1 MNSFR
6 FVDLFC
12 GGGGSITGAISALKN
27 AGMPYEGRGFN
38 HWDIAIRTIEANHPE
53 IVPDFERACAPI
65 ESVLPDEIFQSDPTR
80 IDVVWASPS
89 CTHHSIA
96 AGGKPKSNQLRS
108 QPEYLLPYL
117 RLTRCRRMFV
127 ENVKELRDWGPLLD
141 SDTVY
146 QGKRYKA
153 GQPNPRK
160 KGLFFNLWYREIKA
174 SGYQVDMQVLN
185 AADYGAATSRERL
198 IIQAVRKSTGERI
211 VWPEPTHLEEPGI
224 FAGQYKPWRTA
235 AEIID
240 WSIPGESI
248 FNRKKSLCENT
259 LKRIEAGIERYWGDW
274 AQPFLIILRGTKNYQ
289 IASSAIPLTKPL
301 PTVCAKGEH
310 IALIQPNLIQYNGG
324 QPEQHIPSL
333 GMPLPTI
340 TAHAQKYA
348 LIRPFIT
355 RYNGGENRNHDI
367 QQPIPVIDCSNRYGV
382 IEPMIVPYKFNN
394 QAKGVNSPVD
404 TLTTVNNFSLVQPL
418 FIPQQSCGTVKP
430 TDAPLSTIATSGAI
444 GLISPLIVKY
454 YGNETSAKT
463 VNNPLD
469 TITTKD
475 RFGLIQG
482 QILTMPDGQQFRLD
496 ITHRMLTAEEL
507 ARATSF
513 PEGYIFF
520 GGDTAA
526 KKQIGNAV
534 PPALAEALYRAI
546 LAA

>member
-1 MNSFR
+1 MSFR

-27 AGMPYEGRGFN
+27 AGMPYEGRGYN
-38 HWDIAIRTIEANHPE
+38 HWDIAIRTIKANHPE

-65 ESVLPDEIFQSDPTR
+65 ESVLPDEIFRDDPTR

-153 GQPNPRK
+153 GQPDPRK

-248 FNRKKSLCENT
+248 FNRKKPLCENT

-274 AQPFLIILRGTKNYQ
+274 AQPFLIILRGTKDYQ

-301 PTVCAKGEH
+301 PTICAKGEH
-310 IALIQPNLIQYNGG
+310 IALI
-324 QPEQHIPSL
+324 
-333 GMPLPTI
+333 
-340 TAHAQKYA
+340 
-348 LIRPFIT
+348 
-355 RYNGGENRNHDI
+355 
-367 QQPIPVIDCSNRYGV
+367 
-382 IEPMIVPYKFNN
+382 
-394 QAKGVNSPVD
+394 
-404 TLTTVNNFSLVQPL
+404 QPL

-444 GLISPLIVKY
+444 GLVSPLIVKY
-454 YGNETSAKT
+454 YGNETGAKAI
-463 VNNPLD
+463 NNPLD

-482 QILTMPDGQQFRLD
+482 QILTMPDGQQFKLD

-513 PEGYIFF
+513 PDGYVFC

-534 PPALAEALYRAI
+534 PPKLAEALYRAI

>member
-1 MNSFR
+1 MSNRFR
-6 FVDLFC
+6 FIDLFC
-12 GGGGSITGAISALKN
+12 GGGGSITGAINAFRS
-27 AGMPYEGRGFN
+27 AGMSYEGRGFN
-38 HWDIAIRTIEANHPE
+38 HWDLAIRTIQANHPE
-53 IVPDFERACAPI
+53 IVPDFDKACAPI
-65 ESVLPDEIFQSDPTR
+65 ESVLPDEIFTDDPTR

-89 CTHHSIA
+89 CTHHSVA

-117 RLTRCRRMFV
+117 RLTKCRRMFV

-153 GQPNPRK
+153 GQPDPRK

-211 VWPEPTHLEEPGI
+211 IWPEPTHLEEPGI

-240 WSIPGESI
+240 WNIPGESI
-248 FNRKKSLCENT
+248 FNRKKPLCENT

-274 AQPFLIILRGTKNYQ
+274 AQPFLIILRGTKDYQ

-301 PTVCAKGEH
+301 PTICAKGEH
-310 IALIQPNLIQYNGG
+310 IALIQPIWLDLAHTKNNGVANTTDK
-324 QPEQHIPSL
+324 
-333 GMPLPTI
+333 PLNTI
-340 TAHAQKYA
+340 CCSHGTHAV
-348 LIRPFIT
+348 IMPFIT
-355 RYNGGENRNHDI
+355 RYNGGDNRNHDI

-382 IEPMIVPYKFNN
+382 I
-394 QAKGVNSPVD
+394 
-404 TLTTVNNFSLVQPL
+404 QPL
-418 FIPQQSCGTVKP
+418 FIPQQSDGTLKP
-430 TDAPLSTIATSGAI
+430 VSKPLTTIATSGAI
-444 GLISPLIVKY
+444 GVVNPLIVKY
-454 YGNETSAKT
+454 YGNETGAKT
-463 VNNPLD
+463 VGEPLD
-469 TITTKD
+469 TITTRD

-482 QILTMPDGQQFRLD
+482 RILTLPDGRKYKLD
-496 ITHRMLTAEEL
+496 ITHRMLTASEL

-513 PEGYIFF
+513 PDGYVFC
-520 GGDTAA
+520 GSDTAA

-534 PPALAEALYRAI
+534 PPALAEALYKAV